1 MAVVR
6 DWEELQRALAAERAA
21 GRCIVFTNG
30 CFDLLHAGHVD
41 LLKRARQFGDVLV
54 VGLNSDDSVRAIKG
68 PGQPFMDEADRA
80 LILDALEPVD
90 YVVPFSEMTPKE
102 LVDTVRP
109 DVLVKGEDYRD
120 KVIVGAERVRADG
133 GRVVTV
139 PLLPERSSSALVQRI
154 RECAEPPNTPAQD
167 STSI

>member
-6 DWEELQRALAAERAA
+6 DWEELRRALAAERDA
-21 GRCIVFTNG
+21 GRRIVFTNG
-30 CFDLLHAGHVD
+30 CFDLVHAGHVD
-41 LLKRARQFGDVLV
+41 LFRRAKELGDVLV
-54 VGLNSDDSVRAIKG
+54 VGLNSDSSVRALKG
-68 PGQPFMDEADRA
+68 PGRPFMDEGDRA

-90 YVVPFSEMTPKE
+90 YVAIFSEPTPKE
-102 LVDTVRP
+102 LVDAMRP

-139 PLLPERSSSALVQRI
+139 PLLPERSSSVLVQRI
-154 RECAEPPNTPAQD
+154 REAGDSPDTPDQD
-167 STSI
+167 GTRT